1 MATLKKAEH
10 TAVNGPDREF
20 SAQEDTAGEQSYR
33 TADRR
38 HVEALLDFSEEDF
51 LKELEPYE
59 DHCYS
64 GWDEAVQGWARVAP
78 LSCILLTPKTEAY
91 KKPKNKE
98 CEKQTSLSVVD
109 PTIPPAD
116 ISTNNAENRCE
127 SHVGPRDSMK
137 KSMVLNQHL
146 GFWNNAAVAALQRDV
161 LDAMQKTSS
170 ALLEEKIEEEATL
183 RVTPLQSRP
192 TKPQKHSHRP
202 SNSVVPIKN
211 FTFLPPIK
219 SPHLS
224 PQRVSGQLFSG
235 KKFPEG
241 ETIEEQCFMFD
252 KMSSTRGKKA
262 DSASNPEPP
271 SSSAGLT
278 SKLTCQHNPHLFSS
292 VSVSIPKRYQ
302 VPLSSKRDPA
312 LRTNFP
318 MGKNITQDLYPS
330 PAAGAQA
337 RLRPSKAVCCQAV

>member
-1 MATLKKAEH
+1 MATLKKEEH
-10 TAVNGPDREF
+10 TAVNGSDRE
-20 SAQEDTAGEQSYR
+20 SSTQEDTAGEQRDR

-38 HVEALLDFSEEDF
+38 HVEALLDISEEDF

-78 LSCILLTPKTEAY
+78 LSCILLTQKTETY

-98 CEKQTSLSVVD
+98 FEKQTLLSVD
-109 PTIPPAD
+109 PTIPNAD

-127 SHVGPRDSMK
+127 SRMGVSRNNVK
-137 KSMVLNQHL
+137 KSMAFNQHL
-146 GFWNNAAVAALQRDV
+146 GSWNNTAVAALQRDV
-161 LDAMQKTSS
+161 LDALQKTSS
-170 ALLEEKIEEEATL
+170 ALLEERIEEEVTL
-183 RVTPLQSRP
+183 RVTPLQNRP
-192 TKPQKHSHRP
+192 TKLQKHSHRP

-224 PQRVSGQLFSG
+224 PQRVSG
-235 KKFPEG
+235 KKVPEG

-252 KMSSTRGKKA
+252 KMSSTRGKKVDTVA
-262 DSASNPEPP
+262 NSELPT
-271 SSSAGLT
+271 SSAGLT

-292 VSVSIPKRYQ
+292 VSVSIPKKYQ
-302 VPLSSKRDPA
+302 VPLSSKRDTA
-312 LRTNFP
+312 LNTNFP
-318 MGKNITQDLYPS
+318 MGKNITQDLYSS

-337 RLRPSKAVCCQAV
+337 RLRPSKTVWCQAV